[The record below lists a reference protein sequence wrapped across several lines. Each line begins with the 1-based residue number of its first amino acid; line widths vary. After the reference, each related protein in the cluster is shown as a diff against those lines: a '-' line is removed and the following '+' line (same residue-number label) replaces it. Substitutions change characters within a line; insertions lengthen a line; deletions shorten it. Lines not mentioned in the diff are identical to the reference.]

1 MSSAALLATEETEST
16 VIPRLEVGQWL
27 EDGFNWFQ
35 DTFSLLI
42 DWADVVFETS
52 AEGLAGILAAPDALI
67 LTLIFAV
74 IAWLLRDWKLS
85 LLTIP
90 LMLFIVS
97 VDLWEESLE
106 TLAMVAVAVVVALI
120 IAIPLGILA
129 AKSHAVSRAVRPVL
143 DLMQTMPAL
152 VWLIPTLFMFGLGM
166 PAGILATIIF
176 ALPPGVRLTELA
188 IRQVDSEVV
197 EAGHAF
203 GSTSTQIL
211 FRIQLPLATKTI
223 MAGVN
228 QVIMLALS
236 MAVFAGFVGGG
247 GLGGVVVGAINRLD
261 LARGLEAGLCVV
273 MLAVFLDRV
282 TASLGSAEGSTLAR
296 LRRRRRSSSQHQEQQ
311 NEQEADLEA
320 AATKTA

>member
-1 MSSAALLATEETEST
+1 MSLSTLPLAAEETEGT
-16 VIPRLEVGQWL
+16 GIPRLPVGEWL
-27 EDGFNWFQ
+27 ETGFDWFQ
-35 DTFSLLI
+35 DTFSRLI
-42 DWADVVFETS
+42 DWADIAFETS
-52 AEGLAGILAAPDALI
+52 AEGLAELLAGPDALI
-67 LTLIFAV
+67 LTAILAL
-74 IAWLLRDWKLS
+74 IAWLAKDWKLAA
-85 LLTIP
+85 LTVP

-97 VDLWEESLE
+97 VDLWEQSLQ
-106 TLAMVAVAVVVALI
+106 TLAMVAVAVVVALL
-120 IAIPLGILA
+120 IAIPLGVLA
-129 AKSHAVSRAVRPVL
+129 AKSQTVSRGVRPVL

-203 GSTSTQIL
+203 GSTGLQIL
-211 FRIQLPLATKTI
+211 FRIQLPLAVKTI

-282 TASLGSAEGSTLAR
+282 TASLSAEDGRMLSRL
-296 LRRRRRSSSQHQEQQ
+296 LRRRRQAPQPLAVS
-311 NEQEADLEA
+311 
-320 AATKTA
+320 